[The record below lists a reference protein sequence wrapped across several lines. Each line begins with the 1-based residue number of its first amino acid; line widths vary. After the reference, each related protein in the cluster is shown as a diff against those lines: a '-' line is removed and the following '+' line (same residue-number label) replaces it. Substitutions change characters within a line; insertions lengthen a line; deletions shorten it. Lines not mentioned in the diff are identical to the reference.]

1 MGIFDFLK
9 RKNKPFVSEVAYNS
23 NKSMQAQLSPQT
35 LGQLRKLNVGTESE
49 LKLEFFFYT
58 NATEKAGKLATALTS
73 LGYEVNHGASASN
86 NKEYVITGW
95 TTKIHMTDSSVGEW
109 VNQMCDLGF
118 KHDCEFDGWGTTPEQ
133 E

>member
-58 NATEKAGKLATALTS
+58 NATEKAGKLATALTLS
-73 LGYEVNHGASASN
+73 L
-86 NKEYVITGW
+86 
-95 TTKIHMTDSSVGEW
+95 IHI
-109 VNQMCDLGF
+109 
-118 KHDCEFDGWGTTPEQ
+118 
-133 E
+133 